1 MSLSHQSV
9 QRTKPLKNSLKK
21 SQTIVCPECE
31 NQTME
36 LVGGPY
42 TLADGTFFEDLE
54 RWQCYSCHAILF
66 DIPVAKQIVE
76 SKKNLSQND
85 PGNR

>member
-9 QRTKPLKNSLKK
+9 QRIKPRKSSFKK
-21 SQTIVCPECE
+21 SQLFVCPECE

-42 TLADGTFFEDLE
+42 TLADGTFFKELE
-54 RWQCYSCHAILF
+54 RWECYSCHTILF
-66 DIPVAKQIVE
+66 DIPAAKQIVE
-76 SKKNLSQND
+76 SSKN
-85 PGNR
+85 